1 MITQDQRATLQL
13 LLERGQ
19 TYADL
24 AALLAQDESAVRQRA
39 RAALTELV
47 GEDPD
52 RNVSLTDYL
61 LGQADPIGRAD
72 ASRHLRDDPD
82 DLRIATELGVR
93 LRLMFPTA
101 DLPKLPGESRP
112 AGGRLRRA
120 APGAA
125 TPAGPS
131 VASRLGF
138 GGLDQSQS
146 RLIAI
151 CGGAAVLLIVI
162 VLGITGA
169 FSGGDKSSA
178 SSGSTSST
186 TSTTAATGDN
196 AVQSVPLKPIGGGDA
211 TGTAVFGLATGDQA
225 YVDLSVKGLDPA
237 PNGQAYV
244 VWLMLTNTKGYP
256 LSPLTGINQDGSYQ
270 NRFSI
275 PSAVLPVIARVRYV
289 DVSIAPVKAIRNL
302 VRQAIN
308 NTELVIDEPG
318 TKVLRGEI
326 PAGSAQSGSGAGAGG
341 SGGGQGNSGG

>member
-24 AALLAQDESAVRQRA
+24 AALLGEDETAVRARA

-52 RNVSLTDYL
+52 RNVGLTDYL

-82 DLRIATELGVR
+82 DLRIATELAVR

-101 DLPKLPGESRP
+101 ELPKLPGEGRP
-112 AGGRLRRA
+112 AGGVLRRGTG
-120 APGAA
+120 PSG
-125 TPAGPS
+125 PAGPS
-131 VASRLGF
+131 LGSRLGL

-151 CGGAAVLLIVI
+151 CGGAAVLLIVVI
-162 VLGITGA
+162 LAVTGA
-169 FSGGDKSSA
+169 FSGDDESTA
-178 SSGSTSST
+178 SSGTDGST
-186 TSTTAATGDN
+186 TSTTASADN
-196 AVQSVPLKPIGGGDA
+196 ELQSVTLKPIGGGDA
-211 TGTAVFGLATGDQA
+211 SGTAVFGLATGDQP
-225 YVDLSVKGLDPA
+225 YVDLSIKGLDPA
-237 PNGQAYV
+237 PNDETYV
-244 VWLMLTNTKGYP
+244 VWLMLTGSKGYP
-256 LSPLTGINQDGSYQ
+256 LSPIVVNQNGTYQ

-275 PSAVLPVIARVRYV
+275 PSAVLPVIARVQYV
-289 DVSIAPVKAIRNL
+289 DVSIAPIKTIRKL
-302 VRQAIN
+302 VRDAIS

-318 TKVLRGEI
+318 TKVLRGTI
-326 PAGSAQSGSGAGAGG
+326 PKSGTGAG
-341 SGGGQGNSGG
+341 SGGDQGNSGG